1 MLVLVSQVLAKKMS
15 LVVFLKMAK
24 DSAVQTPIGRSFHQ
38 LGTIQEK
45 VRESDL
51 VPLWDGTTRSRL
63 LAERKLLEGA
73 YVCISEFRYIGE
85 SESDVTYSRIRA
97 LHFTHPSAHTQQ

>member
-1 MLVLVSQVLAKKMS
+1 MLVLVGQVLAKKMC
-15 LVVFLKMAK
+15 LLDVFLKMAK
-24 DSAVQTPIGRSFHQ
+24 DSAVRIEIGRSFHQ

-51 VPLWDGTTRSRL
+51 VPLWDGTTRRRS

-73 YVCISEFRYIGE
+73 
-85 SESDVTYSRIRA
+85 
-97 LHFTHPSAHTQQ
+97 